1 MAVRIDLVRNRRQ
14 LSRFIDFPF
23 ELYADSPYWIPP
35 LLQDERNTLLRN
47 RNAAFEYCEADYA
60 VAYRG
65 KEIVGRIAAIMNRR
79 YIEKWGNRY
88 ARFGWIDFVD
98 DSEVSAALLGWA
110 EEWARDRGLVGIH
123 GPMGFTDLD
132 REGMLVEGFQ
142 ELGTFP
148 MIYNHPYYPDHL
160 EALGYRKDVDWI
172 EFEIK
177 TPKEIPE
184 KVVRV
189 QELVLKRSGLKL
201 LEARRARDIKP
212 YVRDVFDIVNESYA
226 GLYGVVELSQRQI
239 DSYIKQYFGY
249 VNPEYAK
256 IILDADGRAI
266 AFGLAMPSLSRALQ
280 RARGRLL
287 PFGFI
292 YLLQAL
298 KNPTQIDFY
307 LVGVRP
313 KYQKL
318 GVTSILMTEIT
329 RAGIRNG
336 IVSAES
342 SGELEDNKA
351 VQDIWKYYEARQHK
365 RRRCYLKLLS

>member
-1 MAVRIDLVRNRRQ
+1 MAVHIELVRNRRG
-14 LSRFIDFPF
+14 LSRFITFPF
-23 ELYADSPYWIPP
+23 KLYADSPYWIPP
-35 LLQDERNTLLRN
+35 LLQDERNTLLRK

-60 VAYRG
+60 LAVRG
-65 KEIVGRIAAIMNRR
+65 KEIVGRIAAIVNRR

-98 DSEVSAALLGWA
+98 DPEVSATLLGWA
-110 EEWARDRGLVGIH
+110 EEWARKKGLVAIH

-132 REGMLVEGFQ
+132 REGMLVEGFA

-148 MIYNHPYYPDHL
+148 MIYNYPYYPRHV
-160 EALGYRKDVDWI
+160 EALGYHKDVDWI

-184 KVVRV
+184 KVLRV
-189 QELVLKRSGLKL
+189 QDLVLKRSGLRL
-201 LEARRARDIKP
+201 LDAKRARDIKP
-212 YVRDVFDIVNESYA
+212 YVRSVFDIVNEAYA
-226 GLYGVVELSQRQI
+226 DLYGVVELSDRQI

-249 VNPEYAK
+249 VNPDYAK
-256 IILDADGRAI
+256 IILDGDGRAI
-266 AFGLAMPSLSRALQ
+266 GFGLAMPSLSKALQ
-280 RARGRLL
+280 RARGRLF
-287 PFGFI
+287 PFGFMH
-292 YLLQAL
+292 LLQAL
-298 KNPTQIDFY
+298 RKPTQIDFY
-307 LVGVRP
+307 LVGVRR

-329 RAGIRNG
+329 RSGIRNG

-351 VQDIWKYYEARQHK
+351 VQDIWRYYEARQHK
-365 RRRCYLKLLS
+365 RRRCYLKRLS